1 MKQTIQDNT
10 QPMQEET
17 IDLRELFTVLKRR
30 KKLIGSVTILFTLLA
45 LTYILITKPIYEVH
59 ADIELAQ
66 INKESVQKTETIKHK
81 IEVIYD
87 VNKKNKKIIYPRIS
101 ALNIPKKTT
110 NILTI
115 SAQGYDNTTSKDK
128 LQDAIDY
135 INTIQNKDIDNYIKI
150 QKKKLSLA
158 QRNIEQTEKLMI
170 TLNTYVSNYT
180 NQLLNISKEDAA
192 LAAIYSIEIGKKES
206 ELNALTS
213 KIYAL
218 NNTINT
224 IEQSI
229 SPLQIKR
236 MTPIGTIQIFDKPI
250 KPKKLLILIVAFITG
265 LMLSVFL
272 AFFMEFLK
280 DTKRK

>member
-1 MKQTIQDNT
+1 MEQNT
-10 QPMQEET
+10 HNTYRQEET
-17 IDLRELFTVLKRR
+17 IDLRELFAVLKRR
-30 KKLIGSVTILFTLLA
+30 KKLIGSVTALFILLA
-45 LTYILITKPIYEVH
+45 LTYILIAKPIYEVR

-66 INKESVQKTETIKHK
+66 INKKSVQETETIKHK

-87 VNKKNKKIIYPRIS
+87 VNNKNKKIIYPRIS
-101 ALNIPKKTT
+101 ALNLPKKTS

-158 QRNIEQTEKLMI
+158 QRDIEQTEKLMI
-170 TLNTYVSNYT
+170 TLNTYLSNYT
-180 NQLLNISKEDAA
+180 NKLLNISKEDAA

-206 ELNALTS
+206 ERNALTS

-229 SPLQIKR
+229 SPLNIKR
-236 MTPIGTIQIFDKPI
+236 MALIGTIQIFDKPK
-250 KPKKLLILIVAFITG
+250 KPKKLLIFIVAFITG

>member
-1 MKQTIQDNT
+1 MEQNT
-10 QPMQEET
+10 HNTYRQEET
-17 IDLRELFTVLKRR
+17 IDLRELFAVLKRR
-30 KKLIGSVTILFTLLA
+30 KKLIGSVTALFILLV
-45 LTYILITKPIYEVH
+45 LTYIFIAKPIYEVR

-66 INKESVQKTETIKHK
+66 INKKSVQETETIKHK
-81 IEVIYD
+81 IEVMYD
-87 VNKKNKKIIYPRIS
+87 VNNKNKKIIYPRIS
-101 ALNIPKKTT
+101 ALNLPKKTS

-115 SAQGYDNTTSKDK
+115 SAQGYDNITSKDK

-150 QKKKLSLA
+150 QKKKLSLT
-158 QRNIEQTEKLMI
+158 QRDIEQTEKLMI
-170 TLNTYVSNYT
+170 TLNTYLSNYT
-180 NQLLNISKEDAA
+180 NKLLNISKEDAA

-206 ELNALTS
+206 ERNALTS

-229 SPLQIKR
+229 SPLNIKR
-236 MTPIGTIQIFDKPI
+236 MALIGTIQISDKPI
-250 KPKKLLILIVAFITG
+250 KPKKLLIFIVAFITG

-272 AFFMEFLK
+272 AFFMEFL
-280 DTKRK
+280 DNTKRK